1 MMMTFDAGVKVT
13 IDICKNGV
21 YVLGSDSSSGKTY
34 LANICKSLSTIYDSV
49 FSVVSYM
56 SGVDESIYKQ
66 LINRKCRIC
75 IVDRYDMFASDELS
89 QELRVL
95 GEDHIVLV
103 GCKDIRIANS
113 LKAKRA
119 GIALTKDEVKVYEIS
134 TCFRR

>member
-1 MMMTFDAGVKVT
+1 MTFDTGIRVN
-13 IDICKNGV
+13 IDISKNGV
-21 YVLGSDSSSGKTY
+21 YVLGSESSSGKTY
-34 LANICKSLSTIYDSV
+34 LAELCKSLNTTYDSM
-49 FSVVSYM
+49 FNVVSYIA
-56 SGVDESIYKQ
+56 GADESIYKQ
-66 LINRKCRIC
+66 LIDRKCRIC

-89 QELRVL
+89 EELRLL

-103 GCKDIRIANS
+103 GCKDICIARS

>member
-1 MMMTFDAGVKVT
+1 MKFNAGVLLNV
-13 IDICKNGV
+13 DICKNGV
-21 YVLGSDSSSGKTY
+21 YVLGADSSSGKTY

-89 QELRVL
+89 EELRLL

-103 GCKDIRIANS
+103 VCKDIRIARS

-119 GIALTKDEVKVYEIS
+119 GITLTKDEVKVYEIS